1 MPAFNYILVFTL
13 TSSFR
18 LLLTLYRRLFVVFS
32 FTNLCDNAVS
42 CTRSLETLQSCI
54 QSFVLTNTD
63 FCQNYSLPLPPV
75 TEAILS
81 VFPKING
88 DSEGVCKSKPETLY
102 VPPVLLFRTAL
113 SLICGIYKTDIITN
127 LIILYFHQKVNSFL
141 PLFLIFLRKI
151 FGYFTTRFTS
161 LFGT

>member
-13 TSSFR
+13 TSSFG

-42 CTRSLETLQSCI
+42 CTRSLETLKCCI
-54 QSFVLTNTD
+54 QSFVLSNTD

-81 VFPKING
+81 EFPKSTVI
-88 DSEGVCKSKPETLY
+88 V
-102 VPPVLLFRTAL
+102 
-113 SLICGIYKTDIITN
+113 
-127 LIILYFHQKVNSFL
+127 KVSAKAN
-141 PLFLIFLRKI
+141 
-151 FGYFTTRFTS
+151 
-161 LFGT
+161 

>member
-13 TSSFR
+13 TSSLGF
-18 LLLTLYRRLFVVFS
+18 LLTLYRRFFVVFS
-32 FTNLCDNAVS
+32 LRTSAR
-42 CTRSLETLQSCI
+42 TPSLAHDLFETLKCCI
-54 QSFVLTNTD
+54 QSFVLSNTD

-81 VFPKING
+81 EFPKING
-88 DSEGVCKSKPETLY
+88 DSEGVCKKQTETLY

-127 LIILYFHQKVNSFL
+127 LIILYFHQKSIAFL
-141 PLFLIFLRKI
+141 ALFFE
-151 FGYFTTRFTS
+151 FF
-161 LFGT
+161 